1 MAAAYQHQ
9 HPLSDTVTLITLLG
23 AVRAYAAHGEI
34 AAANV
39 NRTLQDLAARATAA
53 EATVARLEAQNEE
66 LRRALAVSM
75 GRLPP
80 PAAPVGPPVPEPVPA
95 PEPPAPAQPD
105 PTKRRRGRPR
115 RQAVGIEVE

>member
-1 MAAAYQHQ
+1 MAAAAQQ
-9 HPLSDTVTLITLLG
+9 PFSDTVALITLLG

-34 AAANV
+34 AAASV

-80 PAAPVGPPVPEPVPA
+80 PAAPAEPQPAIPEPAPPA
-95 PEPPAPAQPD
+95 PPAPAQPD
-105 PTKRRRGRPR
+105 PSKRRRGRPR
-115 RQAVGIEVE
+115 RQPVEEVE